1 MLNNLQSLMEYL
13 RLALL
18 SCEIAHCRKSLISVF
33 QEFLASVGAIFILV
47 GMGARLSFYGV
58 LVLS

>member
-1 MLNNLQSLMEYL
+1 MEYL